1 MSFYKTRTTQFD
13 YPFCQIAKDSREAR
27 SFLPADCVIQIG
39 NRTRFVCDERPRPG
53 FSQVCTDPPGLRL
66 LLFGS
71 ENLGVEE
78 RGEGD
83 VAGFCIFNGVKAQG
97 ARSPN

>member
-1 MSFYKTRTTQFD
+1 MSFYKTRTTQFN

-27 SFLPADCVIQIG
+27 SFLPADCVIQTG
-39 NRTRFVCDERPRPG
+39 NRTRFVCDERPQPG
-53 FSQVCTDPPGLRL
+53 FSQVCTDPPGL